1 MGHPKKESNKY
12 KNLGI
17 FWKRTPESFAH
28 RIKLL
33 EAETDGP
40 PEIGSQNYVKIE
52 RLKTRFANFKNIRKR
67 KGKPIH
73 DNSSNRLPGEI

>member
-1 MGHPKKESNKY
+1 MGHPKEESHKH

-28 RIKLL
+28 RIKLV

-40 PEIGSQNYVKIE
+40 PEIGSKNYAKIE
-52 RLKTRFANFKNIRKR
+52 KLKTRFANFKNTRAR

-73 DNSSNRLPGEI
+73 DSSSNKLPGEI